1 MSKTYDVAVLGSGI
15 VAHALAL
22 LLARDRL
29 RVALALTEPAHD
41 TATPDVRAYA
51 LNPASRGLLESLRVW
66 PSEPA
71 VTAVGRMWI
80 SEPHASDPAA
90 LRFEAPADAP
100 ALAWIVDVPALEE
113 TLRQA
118 VKFQSGIDTLHS
130 QPNAK
135 LTVVCEGRHSR
146 TREQWGFAYDIRP
159 YDHTAVAARLDCE
172 RPHGGVARQW
182 FVQGQVLALLPMGG
196 AQGRTVALVW
206 SLPHEAAQALL
217 AASAHDFEGQL
228 MQACEHAL
236 GAMTRQGPAAGWP
249 LSLSQAQQWVRPGV
263 ALAGDAAHTMHPLA
277 GQGLNVGLGDAACLA
292 QVLQQRAY
300 WREPGDLP
308 LLRRYERARKAE
320 FQRMATLTEGLYG
333 LFNHP
338 DERMQLLRRWGLRQ
352 FDRLAPLKRWATRQ
366 ASGPA
371 PFFSDPS

>member
-1 MSKTYDVAVLGSGI
+1 
-15 VAHALAL
+15 
-22 LLARDRL
+22 LLA
-29 RVALALTEPAHD
+29 T
-41 TATPDVRAYA
+41 
-51 LNPASRGLLESLRVW
+51 
-66 PSEPA
+66 
-71 VTAVGRMWI
+71 
-80 SEPHASDPAA
+80 
-90 LRFEAPADAP
+90 
-100 ALAWIVDVPALEE
+100 
-113 TLRQA
+113 
-118 VKFQSGIDTLHS
+118 
-130 QPNAK
+130 
-135 LTVVCEGRHSR
+135 
-146 TREQWGFAYDIRP
+146 
-159 YDHTAVAARLDCE
+159 
-172 RPHGGVARQW
+172 
-182 FVQGQVLALLPMGG
+182 
-196 AQGRTVALVW
+196 
-206 SLPHEAAQALL
+206 
-217 AASAHDFEGQL
+217 SAHDFEAQL
-228 MQACEHAL
+228 MQACGHAL
-236 GAMTRQGPAAGWP
+236 VAMTRQGPAAGWP